1 MHCSSAARQAWRS
14 APCCANRP
22 RSLSTCRWPISAL
35 TSPMSLSSAA
45 AWTMPNGTAIC
56 AASTASFSSAQ
67 PKVPGAK
74 LLNGGR
80 PQHRSSDHRESQ
92 DHRYL
97 LSGDH
102 PAGRAKATF
111 FTTVGFDRSKWR
123 RLRNALLRHA
133 QSGTV
138 TSVNETRFG
147 NKYTVEGPLRTPSGR
162 APLLRSIWLVR
173 DGETAARL

>member
-1 MHCSSAARQAWRS
+1 MAGVPNADQATVE
-14 APCCANRP
+14 NRKI
-22 RSLSTCRWPISAL
+22 T
-35 TSPMSLSSAA
+35 
-45 AWTMPNGTAIC
+45 
-56 AASTASFSSAQ
+56 
-67 PKVPGAK
+67 
-74 LLNGGR
+74 
-80 PQHRSSDHRESQ
+80 D
-92 DHRYL
+92 YL

-123 RLRNALLRHA
+123 RLRSALLRHA

-162 APLLRSIWLVR
+162 APLVRSIWFVR
-173 DGETAARL
+173 NGETAARLVSAYPIPERRK